1 MSVHGRTP
9 LVISMDNYFV
19 NREDTPKD
27 QKGNYDFEHIKSLDL
42 ELFNK

>member
-19 NREDTPKD
+19 DRDKTPID
-27 QKGNYDFEHIKSLDL
+27 SKGNYDFEHIKALDL
-42 ELFNK
+42 DLFN

>member
-19 NREDTPKD
+19 DRENTPKD
-27 QKGNYDFEHIKSLDL
+27 SNGNYDFEHLHALDL
-42 ELFNK
+42 ELLNK